1 MSFIRKIKKNG
12 NIYLAEV
19 ENVWIDGKCIQKH
32 IKYLGKEVDGRKVIS
47 VSLDDLKIKE
57 VKIYGP
63 MLALNEIA
71 KQINLESHL
80 GEYSKEIL
88 SMVYAHCLDYK
99 SLNKMTDWYK
109 RTDLNFLL
117 NLENLT
123 EKKLL
128 NAIDSIDTMD
138 LGHLQC
144 NIFNSMKK
152 TYNLK
157 PNGVVYDVTN
167 TYFRGTKCL
176 LGAKGKSKENKR
188 NNLLIQV
195 GLAVTQDEGLPILH
209 RTFKGN
215 TNDSKTLHAMLD
227 DLKKINIKNG
237 LVLYDRGVSSRANII
252 DVSNLKWDTIC
263 GLSLNNSLKKIAIS
277 ASQDL
282 INLNNRTVLNDSIF
296 YSKKYDYNFEGVRGY
311 ILVCLNEKKSREI
324 RERRFEKVLEAQV
337 LFKKGKDIDT
347 IYKKYFSKKGEINLL
362 KLNSDGVLDGYS
374 ILFSTKDIPSSE
386 MIKMYFD
393 KDIVERAFKT
403 LKGVVGLRP
412 IRHWLENRVVAH
424 VFICYLSYLL
434 LSILNMKMASL
445 KMSSSEALFELE
457 GMYKIYLKDE
467 KKDFE
472 FSRAVTLSKK
482 QKNILNCIDR
492 KILKNLT
499 DFIPSV

>member
-1 MSFIRKIKKNG
+1 MSFIRRIKKNG

-19 ENVWIDGKCIQKH
+19 ENVWVDGKCKQKH
-32 IKYLGKEVDGRKVIS
+32 LRYIGKEVDGRKIIS

-71 KQINLESHL
+71 KQIDLESHL

-109 RTDLNFLL
+109 RTDLNYLL
-117 NLENLT
+117 KLENLT
-123 EKKLL
+123 EKRLL
-128 NAIDSIDTMD
+128 NAVDSIDEMN
-138 LGHLQC
+138 LGNLQC
-144 NIFNSMKK
+144 NIFESVKK
-152 TYNLK
+152 SYNIK
-157 PNGVVYDVTN
+157 PKGVVYDVTN

-176 LGAKGKSKENKR
+176 LGAKGKSKENRR

-195 GLAVTQDEGLPILH
+195 GLVVTQDEGLPVLH

-215 TNDSKTLHAMLD
+215 TNDSKTFHAMLD

-237 LVLYDRGVSSRANII
+237 LVVYDRGVSSGANII
-252 DVSNLKWDTIC
+252 DISNLKWDTIC

-277 ASQDL
+277 ASHDL
-282 INLNNRTVLNDSIF
+282 ISLNNRTVLNDSIF
-296 YSKKYDYNFEGVRGY
+296 YSKKYDYSFEGVSGY
-311 ILVCLNEKKSREI
+311 ILVCLNEKKAREI
-324 RERRFEKVLEAQV
+324 RERRFEKILEAQI
-337 LFKKGKDIDT
+337 LFNKKKDVDS
-347 IYKKYFSKKGEINLL
+347 IYKKYFTKKGEVNLQMIN
-362 KLNSDGVLDGYS
+362 NDGILDGYS
-374 ILFSTKDIPSSE
+374 ILFSTKDIPNSQ
-386 MIKMYFD
+386 MLKMYFD

-412 IRHWLENRVVAH
+412 IRHWLENRVVSH
-424 VFICYLSYLL
+424 VFICYISYLL
-434 LSILNMKMASL
+434 LSILNMKMSSL
-445 KMSSSEALFELE
+445 KISSAEALFELE

-482 QKNILNCIDR
+482 QKNILNCIDK
-492 KILKNLT
+492 KILKNMT